1 MAEIEFR
8 SQPAKWKGYA
18 LVRDKDGIPKCD
30 GNWED
35 QPQQLKD
42 MLTDDEYLTIFKTKR
57 I

>member
-18 LVRDKDGIPKCD
+18 MIRTKDGTPKID
-30 GNWED
+30 GKWED
-35 QPQQLKD
+35 QPQEMID
-42 MLTDDEYLTIFKTKR
+42 MLTDDEYFIIFKTKR